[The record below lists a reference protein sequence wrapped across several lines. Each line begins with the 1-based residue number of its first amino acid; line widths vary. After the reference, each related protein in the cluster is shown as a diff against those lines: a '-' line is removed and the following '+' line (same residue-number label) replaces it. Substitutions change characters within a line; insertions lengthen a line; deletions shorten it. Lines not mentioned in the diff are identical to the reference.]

1 MAESMTERIPDL
13 EAPLAHSS
21 QVCHYGRFWAR
32 RSVGVGTQC
41 REGMPAHFS
50 DSTIAMS
57 IIRMVI
63 YYKALTGLNFL
74 TYPLRSPY

>member
-1 MAESMTERIPDL
+1 MAESMTERNLDL
-13 EAPLAHSS
+13 EAPLTHSS

-32 RSVGVGTQC
+32 RSVGVGTQY
-41 REGMPAHFS
+41 RESIPAHFS

-63 YYKALTGLNFL
+63 YYKALTGVNFP
-74 TYPLRSPY
+74 TYPLHSLY